1 MLHAAFVGVVEAE
14 EGETHVYARPDG
26 GPVADA
32 WIKLAEEVVEP
43 WDSVPTTLRAMLPY
57 PAKLFLVQAR
67 ILEHADVGILAGRAD
82 SLRITPPVSSF
93 FWMPP
98 GTDGP
103 ARTAEYVRG
112 SGELQTLLVGSSVA
126 GRLSLVRIEVDSTV
140 ALPGPAALEQ
150 RWERFPM
157 FVQVLDSV
165 RAGGGVLSA
174 GGVRYWVSS
183 GAVGATQ
190 SRYGP
195 RGGGGSSV
203 TWVSVAS
210 GPRVG
215 AARTFGEAWTNLRGA
230 TVPLAPGAT
239 SGGALV
245 DARRWFRVADS
256 AFRRGD
262 FTAFGRAFEELR
274 AVLELPPANP
284 R

>member
-1 MLHAAFVGVVEAE
+1 M
-14 EGETHVYARPDG
+14 
-26 GPVADA
+26 
-32 WIKLAEEVVEP
+32 
-43 WDSVPTTLRAMLPY
+43 
-57 PAKLFLVQAR
+57 
-67 ILEHADVGILAGRAD
+67 LAGRAD

-112 SGELQTLLVGSSVA
+112 STGQLQTLLVGSSVE
-126 GRLSLVRIEVDSTV
+126 GRLALAQIEIDSTV
-140 ALPGPAALEQ
+140 ALPGPGALEQ
-150 RWERFPM
+150 RWERFPT

-174 GGVRYWVSS
+174 GGVRYWVSA

-195 RGGGGSSV
+195 RGGGGASV

-230 TVPLAPGAT
+230 TVPLAAGCARAAAPWSMPAAGSGWRTRRSAGAISPR
-239 SGGALV
+239 SGAPS
-245 DARRWFRVADS
+245 RS
-256 AFRRGD
+256 
-262 FTAFGRAFEELR
+262 
-274 AVLELPPANP
+274 
-284 R
+284 